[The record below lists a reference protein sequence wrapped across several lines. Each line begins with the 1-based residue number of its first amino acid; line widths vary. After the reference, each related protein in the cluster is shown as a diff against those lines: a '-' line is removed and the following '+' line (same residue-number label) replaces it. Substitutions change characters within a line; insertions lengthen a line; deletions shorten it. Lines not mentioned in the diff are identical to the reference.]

1 MNLADLRDKLK
12 NDQQELF
19 SRLKKIEADMEKG
32 RSRDWSEQAQERE
45 NDEVLDSLSVEAEAQ
60 LKRINRAL
68 AKMDSD
74 QYGYCE
80 RCHQPID
87 PSRLEAVPAAEYC
100 LDCAD

>member
-1 MNLADLRDKLK
+1 MNLNNVRNKLLS
-12 NDQQELF
+12 DQQEFLN
-19 SRLKKIEADMEKG
+19 RLKKIEADMEKG

-60 LKRINRAL
+60 LKRINHAL
-68 AKMDSD
+68 AKIDNN

-87 PSRLEAVPAAEYC
+87 QSRLEAVPAAEYC